1 MTRKFILAE
10 DIEDDGYNCYFPA
23 TNEKVFNYEIY
34 ISKDCVFDDI
44 APMLNK
50 YIDWLSDCKSEII
63 RYFENKTNDGKLE
76 NKPKEIEVYN
86 ASITF
91 NSLEDFGATV
101 VFGENASE
109 DQIFELNF
117 DKFEIINDKFEE

>member
-1 MTRKFILAE
+1 
-10 DIEDDGYNCYFPA
+10 
-23 TNEKVFNYEIY
+23 
-34 ISKDCVFDDI
+34 
-44 APMLNK
+44 MLNK